1 MSGQTALISDL
12 PLPRRNTRYGIAFG
26 SIAAVIWGTFLA
38 ASRHGIGAGLHAS
51 DLAFIRF
58 AVAGA
63 LLLPWVLTHSPR
75 TLAGIGW
82 RRGVLLSLLA
92 GPLFILIGASGYRFA
107 PLAHGAVIQLGV
119 LTLMSISLA
128 ALLLGERLK
137 TSRLIGLGVLIAGL
151 ITIAGPSLL
160 DGQSQAWIGDL
171 LFATAGSMF
180 AVFTIL
186 MRRWKLNA
194 FAATAVVS
202 VLSAVVYSP
211 LYMAWVGTQRLSAT
225 PIALL
230 IEQGVVQGLLS
241 GIVALFAFARTVHYL
256 GAGRAALFPALAPAV
271 AILLG
276 VPLVG
281 ELPTTG
287 QWYGLAICTSGL
299 LIALRGGPPRTR

>member
-1 MSGQTALISDL
+1 MPGQTALISDL
-12 PLPRRNTRYGIAFG
+12 PAHRRELHYGIACG
-26 SIAAVIWGTFLA
+26 SIAAIIWGAFLA
-38 ASRHGIGAGLHAS
+38 VSRHGMGVGLHAA
-51 DLAFIRF
+51 DLAFIRY
-58 AVAGA
+58 AVAGL
-63 LLLPWVLTHSPR
+63 LLLPWLLGHSPR

-82 RRGVLLSLLA
+82 RRGILLSLLA
-92 GPLFILIGASGYRFA
+92 GPLFILIGASGYLFA

-119 LTLMSISLA
+119 LTLMSVCLA
-128 ALLLGERLK
+128 ALLLRERLK
-137 TSRLIGLGVLIAGL
+137 RSRIIGLCIIIAGL
-151 ITIAGPSLL
+151 MSIAGPGLL
-160 DGQSQAWIGDL
+160 AAHSRAWIGDL
-171 LFATAGSMF
+171 LFALAGSMF

-186 MRRWKLNA
+186 MRSWKLNA
-194 FAATAVVS
+194 FATTAAVS

-211 LYMAWVGTQRLSAT
+211 LYIIAIGTQRLSAA

-241 GIVALFAFARTVHYL
+241 GIVALFAFARAVHYL

-287 QWYGLAICTSGL
+287 QWCGLAICTLGL
-299 LIALRGGPPRTR
+299 LIALRGGATRAR